1 MCAIGLSH
9 RIKAALTWTIWL
21 VQLDL
26 REHLAFVQ
34 VGALSE
40 AKPKDSS
47 MPSTLL
53 PKTPAPDLTLLRS
66 RIQNGTST
74 ALQEMERCI
83 AAAQKQ
89 MQQDPANPVFLRT
102 LFEEARA
109 ACVHPALGQLPLA
122 GLAVSTKDLF
132 DLAGQT
138 TAAGSR
144 VLADAAPAVT
154 DCPAVARLKKAG
166 GVVVGRTNMVE
177 FAFSGVGVNPH
188 FGTPANAA
196 AGLDSNGVPRIPGG
210 SSSGAA
216 VSVANGSALV
226 GLGSDTGGSIRIPA
240 ALNGIVGFKNT
251 ARLVPTQG
259 AYPLSST
266 MDTVCALTRS
276 VRDAIL
282 VHEILAARKVVR
294 SNAPLAGYRL
304 AVAQSTVQNDMD
316 ATVSQAF
323 EATLARLRKAGAT
336 IGEIALH
343 ALDELPALNATGG
356 FSPAEAYAVH
366 YPLLQGKAGH
376 EGHANT
382 YDPRVLAR
390 IQRGSQMTAQEYI
403 KLHNERRRWIAAM
416 EQELSGY
423 DAVLSP
429 TVPIVAP
436 PIAQVAPG
444 AERDAEFF
452 RINGLLLRNTAVV
465 NMLDGCAISLP
476 CHSPGQLPV
485 GLMVWAPALCDD
497 TVLNIARQ
505 IELLAQ
511 A

>member
-1 MCAIGLSH
+1 
-9 RIKAALTWTIWL
+9 
-21 VQLDL
+21 
-26 REHLAFVQ
+26 
-34 VGALSE
+34 
-40 AKPKDSS
+40 
-47 MPSTLL
+47 MPA
-53 PKTPAPDLTLLRS
+53 TPFPETRAPDLTLLRD
-66 RIQNGTST
+66 RIRGGATT
-74 ALQEMERCI
+74 ALQEMEHCI
-83 AAAQKQ
+83 AAAQGQ
-89 MQQDPANPVFLRT
+89 TRRDPANPVFLRT
-102 LFEEARA
+102 MFAEARA
-109 ACVHPALGQLPLA
+109 ACTDPAIGQLPLA

-144 VLADAAPAVT
+144 VLADAAPAAA
-154 DCPAVARLKKAG
+154 DCTAVARLKKAG
-166 GVVVGRTNMVE
+166 GVVIARTNMVE

-196 AGLDSNGVPRIPGG
+196 DHTVPRIPGG

-216 VSVANGSALV
+216 VSVANGSALI

-266 MDTVCALTRS
+266 MDSICALTQS

-294 SNAPLAGYRL
+294 SNAPLSGYRL
-304 AVAQSTVQNDMD
+304 AVAQTTLQNDMD
-316 ATVSQAF
+316 ATVSQGF
-323 EATLARLRKAGAT
+323 EATLAHLRQAGAV
-336 IGEIALH
+336 IEDIALRE
-343 ALDELPALNATGG
+343 LDELPAINATGG

-366 YPLLQGKAGH
+366 YPLLHGR
-376 EGHANT
+376 ANA

-390 IQRGSQMTAQEYI
+390 IQRGSSMTAREYI
-403 KLHNERRRWIAAM
+403 QLHNERRRWIAAM
-416 EQELSGY
+416 EAALGGY

-497 TVLNIARQ
+497 TVLNIAQQ
-505 IELLAQ
+505 IEWLGQ
-511 A
+511 T